1 MLSRIMKM
9 LLGPC
14 KEEIQLY
21 HTIHV
26 HKEYDQWVYTD
37 PKSVASLGEAGVLLS
52 RSLPLLTEGEKSNSL
67 SIFLDSLFSHQALD
81 CRVGTVLYF
90 SNDKEHL
97 ESLLEQHPN
106 KLQLRTFKVRNFPKG
121 ALRLFTQYFEGIED
135 KEDGFIYLVHQ
146 AELVE
151 KYARIAKE
159 KGYDIIIS
167 NTYEIIEIANG
178 IYYTHQASNRDKILR
193 FPHWKLRVAKLAPNS
208 IWEENWLKEYKE
220 LAPNLNMN
228 HIHVVEIKFPTEIIN
243 GYYIK
248 AYEG

>member
-1 MLSRIMKM
+1 M

-26 HKEYDQWVYTD
+26 HKEFDQWVYTD
-37 PKSVASLGEAGVLLS
+37 PKSVASLGEAGTLLS

-67 SIFLDSLFSHQALD
+67 SVFLDSLFSLQALD
-81 CRVGTVLYF
+81 CKVGTALYF

-106 KLQLRTFKVRNFPKG
+106 KLQLRTFKVRNFPRG

-135 KEDGFIYLVHQ
+135 AEDGFIYLVHQ

-167 NTYEIIEIANG
+167 NIYEIIEIENG
-178 IYYTHQASNRDKILR
+178 IIYPSKGYNRDKTFQ
-193 FPHWKLRVAKLAPNS
+193 FPNWKLRVAKLAPKN
-208 IWEENWLKEYKE
+208 IWKEDWLKEYKE
-220 LAPNLNMN
+220 LVPNLNMD
-228 HIHVVEIKFPTEIIN
+228 HIHVVQAELPTEITS
-243 GYYIK
+243 GHYIK
-248 AYEG
+248 VYEGF